1 MGPASERSAD
11 HPDMPK
17 NSDRRPSA
25 SPKRRA
31 GGRTQPAPQPLPE
44 PSDPIL
50 QTLLRDTTTRL
61 IYGFLFNRRQ
71 NPPTMVEIRAFL
83 ARELGEAPA
92 QTDRRVRDLRD
103 AFEVPSEYSDG
114 GYRYVLRG
122 WRPGG
127 PLEDRSAIGGRLRA
141 EVLSSRRCAQCG
153 RTPLDH
159 GVVLVVDHMIPR
171 EWGGSNDRENLQP
184 LCEECNHGKRDLYS
198 SYDAAAPQI
207 RKAITHDEPHRRIGE
222 LLKAFGGDWVPG
234 TLLGVVASAVQYQED
249 WQKRTRE
256 LRTLDWVIET
266 QKRRDITGRVHTYYR
281 ASHWEPWPPG
291 DIRAE
296 IRRRERSARSA

>member
-1 MGPASERSAD
+1 MAKS
-11 HPDMPK
+11 
-17 NSDRRPSA
+17 SDRRRLTQSKSGAGGGAQSA
-25 SPKRRA
+25 SR
-31 GGRTQPAPQPLPE
+31 PLPH
-44 PSDPIL
+44 PKDPIL
-50 QTLLRDTTTRL
+50 QTLVRDTTTRL
-61 IYGFLFNRRQ
+61 IYGFLFKRRHD
-71 NPPTMVEIRAFL
+71 PPTMVEIRAFM
-83 ARELGEAPA
+83 ARKLGEAPA

-103 AFEVPSEYSDG
+103 AFDVPSEYIDG

-122 WRPGG
+122 WRAGG
-127 PLEDRSAIGGRLRA
+127 PLEDRSGISGRLRA

-153 RTPLDH
+153 HTPLDH

-171 EWGGSNDRENLQP
+171 EWGGSNERENLQP
-184 LCEECNHGKRDLYS
+184 LCEECNHGKRDFYS

-207 RKAITHDEPHRRIGE
+207 RQAITHDEPHRRIGE
-222 LLKAFGGDWVPG
+222 LLKAFRGDWVPG
-234 TLLGVVASAVQYQED
+234 GLLGVVASAIQYQED

-266 QKRRDITGRVHTYYR
+266 QKRRDVTGRVHTYYR
-281 ASHWEPWPPG
+281 ASHWEPWPRG